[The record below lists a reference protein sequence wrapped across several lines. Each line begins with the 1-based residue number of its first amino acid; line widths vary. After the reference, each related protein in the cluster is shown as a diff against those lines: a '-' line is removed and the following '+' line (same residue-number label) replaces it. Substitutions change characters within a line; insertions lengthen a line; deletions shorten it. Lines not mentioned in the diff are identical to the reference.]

1 MRGWPVPALV
11 LLVCLTAC
19 GSDEPD
25 TLTGPKGDIDCAGVI
40 DFDVG
45 VGLGWD
51 TRTNVLDVEVEDGR
65 CSLEY
70 PGLGT
75 ATAGAL
81 DGEGSARARYDE
93 ACGHLVVDAQLT
105 AALVGGGG
113 TGCAQGLDP
122 TTETG
127 LAELVLLTTDDVVL
141 QLRVDAKAPLDER
154 HITAGL
160 RDLARNAQHAW

>member
-1 MRGWPVPALV
+1 MRAWPLGALV

-25 TLTGPKGDIDCAGVI
+25 TLTGPKGDIDCGSVI

-45 VGLGWD
+45 LGLGWD
-51 TRTNVLDVEVEDGR
+51 TRTNVLDVQVVDGR

-81 DGEGSARARYDE
+81 EGEGSARARYDD
-93 ACGHLVVDAQLT
+93 ACGLLKVDAHLT
-105 AALVGGGG
+105 AALVGGG

-122 TTETG
+122 ATETG
-127 LAELVLLTTDDVVL
+127 L
-141 QLRVDAKAPLDER
+141 VD
-154 HITAGL
+154 
-160 RDLARNAQHAW
+160 WCC